1 VAYNVAERTEAKRGD
16 MPMSKQRA
24 LINFKPRCMG
34 IAFMGMP
41 HVDVARACQV
51 VLDNLP
57 EAPVLPSLQNL
68 YPQVYSTNGGYRDA
82 KGMACLKMNEAN
94 GKMFFDTSS
103 SSVTEELTKFYQS
116 CLADDLTPFGL
127 HLETA
132 YGQLA
137 MLKQLELQRPSWKLV
152 QFSIYGPITFGLQVT
167 DEKGK
172 PIFYNEAFRDIVI
185 KSLIMLTRWYE
196 KRLEEVVPNIP
207 TLVLWGEP
215 SLQQYGSFLV
225 PISKELIIA
234 CLNELKSGTNS
245 LNCVHCCANTDW
257 SIVMESK
264 VDAISFDAYNFPDNL
279 CLYASEV
286 GGFLDRGGMLAWG
299 IVPNTEEAIASETAN
314 SLVERLE
321 AAIDC
326 LVKKGVNKQTILEA
340 SFIQP
345 SCNTIGISP
354 EACERI
360 LTTIREVSEQMRSRY
375 TELN

>member
-1 VAYNVAERTEAKRGD
+1 
-16 MPMSKQRA
+16 MSKQRA

-68 YPQVYSTNGGYRDA
+68 YPQVYSINGGYRDA
-82 KGMACLKMNEAN
+82 RGMACLKVNEAD

-116 CLADDLTPFGL
+116 YLADDLTPFGL
-127 HLETA
+127 RLETA

-172 PIFYNEAFRDIVI
+172 PIFYNETFRDIVI

-286 GGFLDRGGMLAWG
+286 GRFLDRGGMLAWG
-299 IVPNTEEAIASETAN
+299 IVPNTEEEITSETAN

-326 LVKKGVNKQTILEA
+326 LVKKGINKQTILEA

-345 SCNTIGISP
+345 SCNTIGVSP